1 MFDVVCSVRMCLSRV
16 ESVMCQ
22 ERSHRYVGR

>member
-1 MFDVVCSVRMCLSRV
+1 VSPARPLLFSAADRTVGG
-16 ESVMCQ
+16 CQ